1 MLRDKYCGYVNEEDI
16 GKKLTLCGWVFRRR
30 DHGGLI
36 FIDLRDRSGIIQ
48 IVFTPEVSSE
58 IHKKAQKLRNEYVV
72 AVKGIVRRRP
82 EGTENPQLSTGTIEL
97 LAEELNIFSTSKT
110 LPFQID
116 EMEDINELLRLKYR
130 YLDLRREEMQRNF
143 LIRHKVSL
151 EIRNFLD
158 SKGFIEIETPM
169 LTKSTPE
176 GARDFLVPSR
186 LNPGAFYALP
196 QSPQLFK
203 QILMISG
210 FDRYFQIVRC
220 FRDEDLRADRQP
232 EFTQI
237 DLEMSFVE
245 PKDIM
250 DTVEEMLF
258 HCFKSVLGVEL
269 SIPFVK
275 LSYEETMNK
284 YGSDKP
290 DLRFNFEIYDVSDIV
305 KNCNFKVFL
314 DTIQTGGAVKAIC
327 ARGFASLSRG
337 EIDKLTQKVQ
347 SFGAKGLAWIKLKNG
362 FESPIVKFFPET
374 ILIDLAQTL
383 KAEHG
388 DMLFFVADHK
398 SLINE
403 IMGKLRVELSEM
415 ANIDKKGFSFVWIT
429 DFPLFEW
436 KDDEKRF
443 VSMHHPFTAPHDS
456 DIDKLLQIPEEA
468 FKDPQ
473 SSLKDIKAKAYDIV
487 LNGYELG
494 GGSIRIHRVDIQQHI
509 FRILGFSEEEVKRKF
524 GFFIEALNFGV
535 PPHGGIALGLD
546 RLVMLM
552 TGASSLRDVI
562 AFPKTQKAYCPLS
575 EAPTEVEVK
584 QLRELHIKLD
594 I

>member
-1 MLRDKYCGYVNEEDI
+1 
-16 GKKLTLCGWVFRRR
+16 
-30 DHGGLI
+30 
-36 FIDLRDRSGIIQ
+36 
-48 IVFTPEVSSE
+48 
-58 IHKKAQKLRNEYVV
+58 
-72 AVKGIVRRRP
+72 
-82 EGTENPQLSTGTIEL
+82 
-97 LAEELNIFSTSKT
+97 
-110 LPFQID
+110 
-116 EMEDINELLRLKYR
+116 
-130 YLDLRREEMQRNF
+130 
-143 LIRHKVSL
+143 
-151 EIRNFLD
+151 
-158 SKGFIEIETPM
+158 
-169 LTKSTPE
+169 KSTPE

-290 DLRFNFEIYDVSDIV
+290 DLRFNLEIYDVSDIV

-436 KDDEKRF
+436 DDDEKRF

>member
-58 IHKKAQKLRNEYVV
+58 AHKKAHKLRNEYVV

-116 EMEDINELLRLKYR
+116 EMEDINELIRLKYR

-220 FRDEDLRADRQP
+220 F
-232 EFTQI
+232 
-237 DLEMSFVE
+237 
-245 PKDIM
+245 
-250 DTVEEMLF
+250 
-258 HCFKSVLGVEL
+258 
-269 SIPFVK
+269 
-275 LSYEETMNK
+275 
-284 YGSDKP
+284 
-290 DLRFNFEIYDVSDIV
+290 
-305 KNCNFKVFL
+305 
-314 DTIQTGGAVKAIC
+314 
-327 ARGFASLSRG
+327 
-337 EIDKLTQKVQ
+337 
-347 SFGAKGLAWIKLKNG
+347 
-362 FESPIVKFFPET
+362 
-374 ILIDLAQTL
+374 
-383 KAEHG
+383 
-388 DMLFFVADHK
+388 
-398 SLINE
+398 
-403 IMGKLRVELSEM
+403 
-415 ANIDKKGFSFVWIT
+415 
-429 DFPLFEW
+429 
-436 KDDEKRF
+436 
-443 VSMHHPFTAPHDS
+443 
-456 DIDKLLQIPEEA
+456 
-468 FKDPQ
+468 
-473 SSLKDIKAKAYDIV
+473 
-487 LNGYELG
+487 
-494 GGSIRIHRVDIQQHI
+494 
-509 FRILGFSEEEVKRKF
+509 
-524 GFFIEALNFGV
+524 
-535 PPHGGIALGLD
+535 
-546 RLVMLM
+546 
-552 TGASSLRDVI
+552 
-562 AFPKTQKAYCPLS
+562 
-575 EAPTEVEVK
+575 
-584 QLRELHIKLD
+584 
-594 I
+594 